1 MNINTY
7 NHEMFGTVRKIT
19 MDDGVL
25 WLVARDVA
33 EALGYDNIRVS
44 IQRYVNPLDKN
55 NIIIDS
61 PAGPRKTTVINM
73 KGVYDLCLHSRLPKA
88 QEFQFWITHE
98 VVPEIQQ
105 YGIYIG
111 ENADF
116 AKHEYDENGRLK
128 VIEIDT
134 DGLLKRVNEYKNE
147 IIENRNELARMKE
160 EYEKELFDLD
170 MRLQMAR
177 HHKISTHKFSID
189 NIGYPCGPGAFNLEY
204 PIMILIKNFV
214 DACEQ
219 CGFRQDYG
227 MFLHYLV
234 DLKKI
239 CCFYVPEEPNQEL
252 YRVYPNVEAFNLGYF
267 SPLEFDPWLQGRWFE
282 FTPVGIEEIIK
293 DVKENP
299 ELIEVSQNI
308 EKYEEAMEDAAKRI
322 NAQRPKTK

>member
-1 MNINTY
+1 MNINVY
-7 NHEMFGTVRKIT
+7 NHEMFGSIRKIV

-25 WLVARDVA
+25 WLVAKDVA
-33 EALGYDNIRVS
+33 NALEYGNIRQAIS
-44 IQRYVNPLDKN
+44 MFVNPLDRN
-55 NIIIDS
+55 SIMIDS

-88 QEFQFWITHE
+88 QEFQYWITHE

-105 YGIYIG
+105 YGMYIG

-116 AKHEYDENGRLK
+116 AQFEYDEYGRLK
-128 VIEIDT
+128 VIEVDT
-134 DGLLKRVNEYKNE
+134 DGLLKRIDEYKNE
-147 IIENRNELARMKE
+147 IVEVRNEMARKKE

-177 HHKISTHKFSID
+177 HHMQSTHKFSID
-189 NIGYPCGPGAFNLEY
+189 SVGYPCGPGAFNLEY

-219 CGFRQDYG
+219 CGFKKDYG

-239 CCFYVPEEPNQEL
+239 CCFYIPEKPNQEL
-252 YRVYPNVEAFNLGYF
+252 CRVYPNVEAFNLGYF

-282 FTPVGIEEIIK
+282 FTPAGIEEIIK

-308 EKYEEAMEDAAKRI
+308 EKYEEAIEEAAKRI
-322 NAQRPKTK
+322 DAQKPKK